1 MIYKALIIPQSSCSD
16 ADIRTFTMNVPI
28 ATVLLDVAA
37 APVTDASASFAA
49 LLLESCG
56 GNSLVSV
63 CSGSIDLKLVEE
75 MKNCGCRLLIRILS

>member
-1 MIYKALIIPQSSCSD
+1 MIYKALIMPHSSCKE
-16 ADIRTFTMNVPI
+16 ADIRTLTIKAPI

-37 APVTDASASFAA
+37 VPVTDASASFAA

-56 GNSLVSV
+56 GNALLSE

-75 MKNCGCRLLIRILS
+75 